1 MKRYIIFQG
10 GLGRYA
16 ATIAAAVSDFEQ
28 RATLQHQKGTIPVDF
43 DSPVILVKGSKVRR
57 YLRTYRVFKR
67 KDNIVLRPAEW
78 YEGQRDDL
86 VGVPMERIHE
96 MDGR

>member
-10 GLGRYA
+10 GIGRYA
-16 ATIAAAVSDFEQ
+16 ATIKDAISDFEG
-28 RATLQHQKGTIPVDF
+28 RATRQHQKGRIPVDF

-86 VGVPMERIHE
+86 VGVPLERINE